1 MPAANRGRQRASITA
16 VPRKS
21 CWARPGIIEAD
32 EITRKAADEMLS
44 LAASHCRV
52 GFVESLQS
60 TKEAEVAII
69 ELPAAAISAHG
80 DLPAVGDVGLPCSG
94 SSSEKL
100 DAKDDPEKTESLCL
114 TCAQVFVP
122 FLLAGMGSVAASLLL
137 DHVKGISQRGHD
149 ESARSENKGNF
160 VELLNSFAKYDDI
173 IGKKLNGGAANAK
186 YVHHSIQDQI
196 LEILSHIT
204 LTSIK
209 EEMKSSQ
216 CFALI
221 VDETKYLSKMEQ
233 LSVVV
238 RYYLNGAVFERFL
251 GFRNAEQLDAK
262 SLLSYVKETL
272 NRCGIDS
279 QLCIAQ
285 TYDGASVMSGTSR
298 GVQALFRQ
306 EVPQAVYVHCMNHR
320 RNLVIVDVCKAIKP
334 NLGL

>member
-1 MPAANRGRQRASITA
+1 MSQKRSIADFFSPSSKRAKQKAMKAGGQSRSVATHLSDAYSREVQENRLYIARVADILRFTA
-16 VPRKS
+16 V
-21 CWARPGIIEAD
+21 
-32 EITRKAADEMLS
+32 
-44 LAASHCRV
+44 
-52 GFVESLQS
+52 Q
-60 TKEAEVAII
+60 
-69 ELPAAAISAHG
+69 
-80 DLPAVGDVGLPCSG
+80 
-94 SSSEKL
+94 
-100 DAKDDPEKTESLCL
+100 
-114 TCAQVFVP
+114 
-122 FLLAGMGSVAASLLL
+122 
-137 DHVKGISQRGHD
+137 GISQRGHD

-160 VELLNSFAKYDDI
+160 VELLNLFAKYDDI

-204 LTSIK
+204 FTSIK

-221 VDETKYLSKMEQ
+221 VDKTKDLSKTEQ

-298 GVQALFRQ
+298 GVQALFRL
-306 EVPQAVYVHCMNHR
+306 EVPQAVYVHCMSHR
-320 RNLVIVDVCKAIKP
+320 LNLVIMDVCKAIKP
-334 NLGL
+334 ATHQATQPP